1 MVWSLGPGMHLD
13 TTQSGIRLRSAASR
27 KYRSGWFPGFAPAL
41 VPRPVCPGTSHWPR
55 FAAAVPGPTMG
66 YRPITVVERGWAV
79 ASMTEARLKIGGAV
93 ATITFVSESGVNV
106 MSQAALEKLAAVI
119 EQVRQA
125 ERVRWTVLRAEG
137 KVFIA
142 GADIKEM
149 ADFDAATAR
158 KFSLRGNAVMDA
170 LASLPSITVAA
181 LHGAALGGGCE
192 IALACDFRIATE
204 KVKIGLPETSL
215 GLIPGWGGTQRS
227 LRLLGP
233 TWARRLVWSATP
245 LAARQALE
253 IGLIDQLV
261 ASTEELASAVT
272 VWCRSFVRGGP
283 RAIAAAKRALLSGDE
298 PTAFGDCFGQDES
311 REGTTAFVEKRAANW
326 MEE

>member
-1 MVWSLGPGMHLD
+1 MSA
-13 TTQSGIRLRSAASR
+13 TTNVDLAIDG
-27 KYRSGWFPGFAPAL
+27 K
-41 VPRPVCPGTSHWPR
+41 T
-55 FAAAVPGPTMG
+55 AAV
-66 YRPITVVERGWAV
+66 
-79 ASMTEARLKIGGAV
+79 
-93 ATITFVSESGVNV
+93 TFSSESGVNV

-125 ERVRWTVLRAEG
+125 EQVRWTVLRAEG

-158 KFSLRGNAVMDA
+158 EFSRRGNAVMDA

-227 LRLLGP
+227 HRLLGP

-245 LAARQALE
+245 LSAQQALE
-253 IGLIDQLV
+253 IGLVDQVV
-261 ASTEELASAVT
+261 ASNHELESAVMA
-272 VWCRSFVRGGP
+272 WCRSFVRGGP
-283 RAIAAAKRALLSGDE
+283 RAVAAAKRALLTGDE

-311 REGTTAFVEKRAANW
+311 REGTTAFIQKRAANW
-326 MEE
+326 MED